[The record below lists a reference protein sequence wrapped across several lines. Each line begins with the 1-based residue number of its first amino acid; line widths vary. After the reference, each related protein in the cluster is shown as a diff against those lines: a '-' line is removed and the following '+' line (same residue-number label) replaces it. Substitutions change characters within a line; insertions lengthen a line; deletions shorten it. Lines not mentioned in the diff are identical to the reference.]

1 MCSLSSYPGIA
12 GQRGRRG
19 TLDIWQ
25 ILSRLCSKPSVTKR
39 TAISARRSFR
49 MARGPVSRH
58 GSCRV
63 GRSSP
68 LLVPEF
74 LALGVQPPDAGVDL
88 GSLVF
93 VDPPGW
99 YPFR

>member
-1 MCSLSSYPGIA
+1 M
-12 GQRGRRG
+12 
-19 TLDIWQ
+19 
-25 ILSRLCSKPSVTKR
+25 
-39 TAISARRSFR
+39 ARRPF
-49 MARGPVSRH
+49 SRH

-63 GRSSP
+63 GWSSLS
-68 LLVPEF
+68 LLLGL